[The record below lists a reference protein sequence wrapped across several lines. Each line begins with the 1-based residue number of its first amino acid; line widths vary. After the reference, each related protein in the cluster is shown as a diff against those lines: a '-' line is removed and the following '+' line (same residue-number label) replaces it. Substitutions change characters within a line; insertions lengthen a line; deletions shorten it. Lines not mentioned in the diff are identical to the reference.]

1 MALWSLLPRYDQAQQ
16 TTLCY
21 YLVMLL
27 SLTHSMFQPK
37 FDSVAL
43 FAFIVF
49 STFSSTYVFNDTS
62 IGQAILV
69 NLRAFYAAIFFLLLL
84 KTIDVI
90 VTLLGERDFFKSGHL
105 DFVHNLKEGLIIVN
119 DRLKSIRLINVA
131 AR

>member
-1 MALWSLLPRYDQAQQ
+1 
-16 TTLCY
+16 
-21 YLVMLL
+21 ML
-27 SLTHSMFQPK
+27 QPK
-37 FDSVAL
+37 FDFTVF

-49 STFSSTYVFNDTS
+49 KTFSDTYVFNESS
-62 IGQAILV
+62 IGQAIFA
-69 NLRAFYAAIFFLLLL
+69 NLEALYPTIIFLLFF

-90 VTLLGERDFFKSGHL
+90 ITLLGERDFFKSGHL